1 MTRVAAIDC
10 GTNSIRLLIADLD
23 SRGGLTDV
31 VRTLEVVRL
40 GEGVDRTGRFSQ
52 AALDRTLAAVRTFA
66 DLCREHSAERIRF
79 VATSATR
86 DAANRAEFT
95 DAVFAILGVPV
106 EVIPGTEE
114 AELSF
119 RGALTVLVAAD
130 PAALAEGP
138 DAGAK
143 AGDLEASTTP
153 GTAPEPKHLV
163 VDLGGGSTELVLGGD
178 IPEAAYSMDVGCVRL
193 AERTIVSDPPSESE
207 LAAIRSDVT
216 AALDIATATVD
227 LSQAT
232 EVIGVAGTVTTIT
245 AHALGLTSYDPV
257 AISGSRLPLAE
268 VLRSCEALTR
278 MPRAERAALPYMH
291 PGRVDVIA
299 AGAVIWATVLHRVA
313 DAAAAAGHPLEWVT
327 TSEHDILDGVALSLG
342 NSAHD
347 SPVSP
352 V

>member
-23 SRGGLTDV
+23 GHGGLTDV

-40 GEGVDRTGRFSQ
+40 GEGVDRTGMFSQ
-52 AALDRTLAAVRTFA
+52 GALDRTLAAVRRYA
-66 DLCREHSAERIRF
+66 ELCSEHGAERIRF

-114 AELSF
+114 AALSF
-119 RGALTVLVAAD
+119 RGALTALPASD
-130 PAALAEGP
+130 P
-138 DAGAK
+138 DGAT
-143 AGDLEASTTP
+143 S
-153 GTAPEPKHLV
+153 TAPAPQHLV
-163 VDLGGGSTELVLGGD
+163 VDLGGGSTELVIGGH

-193 AERTIVSDPPSESE
+193 AERNITTDPPSDAE
-207 LAAIRSDVT
+207 LDAIRSDVS
-216 AALDIATATVD
+216 AALDFATATVD
-227 LSQAT
+227 LSKAT

-257 AISGSRLPLAE
+257 AISGSRLPLAV
-268 VLRSCEALTR
+268 VLRSCEALTL
-278 MPRAERAALPYMH
+278 MPRAEREALPYMH

-299 AGAVIWATVLHRVA
+299 SGAVIWATVLQRVA
-313 DAAAAAGHPLEWVT
+313 DAATAVGHPLEWVT

-342 NSAHD
+342 NSVNEP
-347 SPVSP
+347 PVSP

>member
-10 GTNSIRLLIADLD
+10 GTNSIRLLVADLD
-23 SRGGLTDV
+23 GQGGLRDV

-52 AALDRTLAAVRTFA
+52 AALDRTLAVVRSYA
-66 DLCREHSAERIRF
+66 DLCREHAADRIRF

-95 DAVFAILGVPV
+95 DAVYEILGVPV
-106 EVIPGTEE
+106 EVITGTEE
-114 AELSF
+114 AALSF
-119 RGALTVLVAAD
+119 CGAVTVLSATE
-130 PAALAEGP
+130 PTELAER
-138 DAGAK
+138 
-143 AGDLEASTTP
+143 ASDTR
-153 GTAPEPKHLV
+153 KYLV
-163 VDLGGGSTELVLGGD
+163 VDLGGGSTELVLGTAA
-178 IPEAAYSMDVGCVRL
+178 PESAYSMDIGCVRL
-193 AERTIVSDPPSESE
+193 TERTIVSDPPLESE

-245 AHALGLTSYDPV
+245 AHALGLSSYDPV

-268 VLRSCEALTR
+268 VLRSCEALSH
-278 MPRAERAALPYMH
+278 MPRAERAALGYMH
-291 PGRVDVIA
+291 PGRVDVIV
-299 AGAVIWATVLHRVA
+299 AGAVIWSTVLNRVA
-313 DAAAAAGHPLEWVT
+313 DAAAAAGRPLEWIT
-327 TSEHDILDGVALSLG
+327 TSEHDILDGLALSMRNIAG
-342 NSAHD
+342 EA
-347 SPVSP
+347 PVSS